1 MELWEEDLY
10 ELLVVSPD
18 ATPEEIKK
26 AYKKLA
32 IELHPDRFPDDAD
45 KRAHA
50 TERFGKITNAYNVLK
65 DEEQKA
71 EYDFA
76 RRMLGGM
83 SSGSASGSSGGGA
96 SAGPSHAPSAASS
109 MADESISEAKK
120 SQAQNQYD
128 QGKVYHGAKNWQKAI
143 ALYKE
148 AIRLDPTV
156 ADYHAYLGVA
166 YKQQGLKTPAQNAFA
181 AAYKLDK
188 KHKLLKDNY
197 TPPGE
202 EGKKGGK
209 GKKGDAKPSLM
220 DQIMAL
226 FQGGKKDAKGGAKGA
241 KGKPGAA
248 KKGTAPLKK
257 ASAKK

>member
-10 ELLVVSPD
+10 ELLAVTSS
-18 ATPEEIKK
+18 ASGEEIKK

-45 KRAHA
+45 KRATA
-50 TERFGKITNAYNVLK
+50 TEKFGKITNAYNVLK

-83 SSGSASGSSGGGA
+83 SSNPSQSGNGAAAGAGPNAGGG
-96 SAGPSHAPSAASS
+96 SAAS
-109 MADESISEAKK
+109 MMDESISEAKK
-120 SQAQNQYD
+120 SQAQNQFD

-181 AAYKLDK
+181 SAYKLDK
-188 KHKLLKDNY
+188 KHKLLKENY
-197 TPPGE
+197 TPPE
-202 EGKKGGK
+202 EAGGKGKKGN
-209 GKKGDAKPSLM
+209 KKGDAKPSLIE
-220 DQIMAL
+220 QLMAL
-226 FQGGKKDAKGGAKGA
+226 FQMGKKDVKGGKNA

>member
-1 MELWEEDLY
+1 LELWEEDLY

-83 SSGSASGSSGGGA
+83 SGGSAPTSAGGA
-96 SAGPSHAPSAASS
+96 PSAAGPSAASS

-202 EGKKGGK
+202 EGKKGK
-209 GKKGDAKPSLM
+209 GKKGDAKPSLI

-226 FQGGKKDAKGGAKGA
+226 FQGGKKDVKGGKGA

>member
-10 ELLVVSPD
+10 ELLGVSPD
-18 ATPEEIKK
+18 ASPEEVKK

-45 KRAHA
+45 KRAEA

-83 SSGSASGSSGGGA
+83 S
-96 SAGPSHAPSAASS
+96 AGPSAGGAPGGAGAGAGAAS
-109 MADESISEAKK
+109 AVQDEAVSDLKK

-143 ALYKE
+143 ACYKE

-166 YKQQGLKTPAQNAFA
+166 YKQQGLKTPANNAFA
-181 AAYKLDK
+181 SAYKIDK
-188 KHKLLKDNY
+188 KHKLVREHWADM
-197 TPPGE
+197 PDDDG
-202 EGKKGGK
+202 GKPKGGKGGK
-209 GKKGDAKPSLM
+209 GKAAAKPSLI

-226 FQGGKKDAKGGAKGA
+226 FQKKDAKGGKSA
-241 KGKPGAA
+241 KGKAGPA
-248 KKGTAPLKK
+248 KKGGTAPLKK
-257 ASAKK
+257 APAKK